1 MSVYQFKCQLSYRS
15 RYQFSC
21 FRSLNLKIGTLNTK
35 QGSSELRRKGHDRR
49 WQAVGSSSVVQ
60 AAQAQK
66 VVATSNKLQ
75 LRAFAPS
82 ARATSYNR
90 YIVYRRYLL
99 LPPCALAY
107 TVYM

>member
-1 MSVYQFKCQLSYRS
+1 M
-15 RYQFSC
+15 
-21 FRSLNLKIGTLNTK
+21 
-35 QGSSELRRKGHDRR
+35 
-49 WQAVGSSSVVQ
+49 GSSSVVQ

-66 VVATSNKLQ
+66 VVARSNKLQ

-99 LPPCALAY
+99 PTSTTADPLCPGLHG
-107 TVYM
+107 VYLKQRVTTRPEIDSVKLKFIHINPN

>member
-1 MSVYQFKCQLSYRS
+1 M
-15 RYQFSC
+15 
-21 FRSLNLKIGTLNTK
+21 GTLNTK

-107 TVYM
+107 TVYIYVKQRVTEGPEIYSVKLIHISVVMKM

>member
-1 MSVYQFKCQLSYRS
+1 M
-15 RYQFSC
+15 
-21 FRSLNLKIGTLNTK
+21 
-35 QGSSELRRKGHDRR
+35 
-49 WQAVGSSSVVQ
+49 GSSSVVQ

-99 LPPCALAY
+99 PTPCALAY
-107 TVYM
+107 TVYTVYVKQRVTKGPEIDSVNLKFIHMKVEKI

>member
-1 MSVYQFKCQLSYRS
+1 MSLSLEYLS
-15 RYQFSC
+15 NFGSK
-21 FRSLNLKIGTLNTK
+21 NLKIGTLNTK

-99 LPPCALAY
+99 LPPLCPSLHGVHICKVK
-107 TVYM
+107 VY

>member
-1 MSVYQFKCQLSYRS
+1 M
-15 RYQFSC
+15 
-21 FRSLNLKIGTLNTK
+21 
-35 QGSSELRRKGHDRR
+35 
-49 WQAVGSSSVVQ
+49 GSSSVVQ

-99 LPPCALAY
+99 LPPLCPGLHGVYVKQRVTKVPEIDSVKLKFINSIAC
-107 TVYM
+107 TVVIK